1 MEKHTPSHLAKPDRP
16 RRTGLL
22 IVGGLA
28 GLAVCAFLICCAL
41 AAFGGRFSPNYRID
55 TVSVG
60 GMTADEAARAVE
72 AELAARTFS
81 VYLDSREG
89 EPFAVLSAEELA
101 LVSADGASVSAA
113 VADAYSA
120 HRPDGFFAGGVSYIR
135 TLITGG
141 KYAGDLLPDG
151 AAACAAAAQRVA
163 DAARIDPV
171 DGSYTAS
178 VENSAVS
185 VRIATDGRRIDPEVL
200 AAALLTVRP
209 LPADEDRAVVIATES
224 VPADPVTALEI
235 YSDIHSLVKNAW
247 FDRETQS
254 LQDDVTGVTF
264 DLLAVQQQLTSAAP
278 GSAVTFPLTVT
289 YPTVTNEMME
299 PVLFRDKLATYTT
312 KVDGTVGRRT
322 NVRLSAKAINGFVLN
337 AGEEFSYNEVVGRR
351 TAARGYQPA
360 PAYVNGETVDEIGGG
375 ICQTSSTLYMSCLL
389 ANLEISM
396 RRPHRYA
403 TAYMPLGMD
412 ATVSWGGPDYKFIN
426 NTDYPIR
433 IETKYENDRVTVTL
447 YGTKTDD
454 ITVKM
459 TYDHLDTIQWETD
472 YIDDPTL
479 APGTEVVKTSAYT
492 GYKVQTYRSLYDGDG
507 KLISKTKEAYSY
519 YKARNRVVLR
529 GPALPEPPA
538 EPEVPV
544 VDPIPLPGEGT
555 SDMPSD
561 TPIVPDE
568 VLPPA

>member
-1 MEKHTPSHLAKPDRP
+1 MADYKPSRLAKPKHP
-16 RRTGLL
+16 RRPLLPILLVTAGLL
-22 IVGGLA
+22 ACG
-28 GLAVCAFLICCAL
+28 FLICCAV
-41 AAFGGRFSPNYRID
+41 ASFGGTFLPNSRMD
-55 TVSVG
+55 GVDVG
-60 GMTADEAARAVE
+60 GMTPAEAAEAVE
-72 AELAARTFS
+72 AELSARTVS
-81 VYLDSREG
+81 VYLDNREG
-89 EPFAVLSAEELA
+89 EPFAVLTAEEVGL
-101 LVSADGASVSAA
+101 LTADGASVTSAVEA
-113 VADAYSA
+113 ACAA
-120 HRPDGFFAGGVSYIR
+120 QRPDGFFAGGVAFLRALLNDTELSGAI
-135 TLITGG
+135 
-141 KYAGDLLPDG
+141 LPDG
-151 AAACAAAAQRVA
+151 SAACAAAAKKVA
-163 DAARIDPV
+163 DAAYTVPV
-171 DGSYTAS
+171 DGTYTAS
-178 VENSAVS
+178 VENGAAS
-185 VRIATDGRRIDPEVL
+185 VLISSDGRKLDADVL
-200 AAALLTVRP
+200 SAALLTVRT
-209 LPADEDRAVVIATES
+209 LPDAADRAVVIAANTI
-224 VPADPVTALEI
+224 PADPVTALEI
-235 YSDIHSLVKNAW
+235 YGDVYTQMKNAW

-254 LQDDVTGVTF
+254 LQEDITGVTF
-264 DLLAVQQQLTSAAP
+264 DILAVQQQLNAAAP
-278 GSAVTFPLTVT
+278 GSTVTFPLTVT
-289 YPTVTNEMME
+289 YPTITNEMME

-312 KVDGTVGRRT
+312 DVDGTVGRRT

-360 PAYVNGETVDEIGGG
+360 PAYINGETVDEIGGG

-447 YGTKTDD
+447 CGTKTDD
-454 ITVKM
+454 IAVKMSYKQLETVK
-459 TYDHLDTIQWETD
+459 WETE
-472 YIDDPTL
+472 YVDDPTL

-492 GYKVQTYRSLYDGDG
+492 GYKVQTYRALYDGQG
-507 KLISKTKEAYSY
+507 NLISKNKEAYTY

-529 GPALPEPPA
+529 GPTLPDMPPEPELPA
-538 EPEVPV
+538 

-555 SDMPSD
+555 ADKPSD